1 MKPSGTHDDPHE
13 ALPLSETTFFILV
26 SLDGEPRHGYAIMK
40 DVQALSDG
48 RVKLSTG
55 TLYGAIRR
63 LLDDGWI
70 TRVSIPE
77 EEIDGRERKS
87 YTLTRRGRR
96 VLAAETQRLRDLVGI
111 AAWRSAQ
118 GVERGGD

>member
-1 MKPSGTHDDPHE
+1 MKLSGTHDDTLDE
-13 ALPLSETTFFILV
+13 LPLSETTFFILV

-40 DVQALSDG
+40 DVQALSEG

-63 LLDDGWI
+63 LLADGWI
-70 TRVSIPE
+70 TRVEIPE
-77 EEIDGRERKS
+77 EEMTGRERKS
-87 YTLTRRGRR
+87 YTLTRRGHRI
-96 VLAAETQRLRDLVGI
+96 LAAETQRLRGLVEI
-111 AAWRSAQ
+111 ATWRSAQ